1 MIIDGKDKGKGLME
15 SGEQER
21 EQDEGQREKMRR
33 EEDQSSSG
41 LWALSQLVPR
51 MIS

>member
-1 MIIDGKDKGKGLME
+1 MVIGGKDKGKGLIE
-15 SGEQER
+15 RGEQER
-21 EQDEGQREKMRR
+21 EQDEGQQGKMRH

-51 MIS
+51 MMS

>member
-1 MIIDGKDKGKGLME
+1 MIVDGKDKGKGLIE
-15 SGEQER
+15 RGERER
-21 EQDEGQREKMRR
+21 EQDEGQQEKTRC

-51 MIS
+51 MML